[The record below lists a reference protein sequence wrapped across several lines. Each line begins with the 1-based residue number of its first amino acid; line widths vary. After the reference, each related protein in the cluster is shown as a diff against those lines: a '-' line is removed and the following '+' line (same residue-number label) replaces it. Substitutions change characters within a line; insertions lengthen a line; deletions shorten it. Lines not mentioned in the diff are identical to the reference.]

1 MNHAKKQS
9 WITNQIIFAFVLFL
23 LFFPLKTQFYNLIYF
38 LLDTL
43 ITRGEISKVFTY
55 NYLGFLLGCLEI
67 QELKETLGFKSE
79 IFNSTAI
86 SFFFLLSIVSWFFLK
101 RRVSDKHNFNY
112 TDWILLAVFSFSLVD
127 SLDFLLNLFN
137 NFSAYMT
144 DINKHFIRIIKNG
157 FILFLAGY
165 FFFKVCNVNMKKQIL
180 FIVFPVS
187 IISFIVW
194 FFYLGPMFLP
204 IVTRLDY

>member
-1 MNHAKKQS
+1 MNSAKKQS
-9 WITNQIIFAFVLFL
+9 WITKQVIFAFVLFL

-38 LLDTL
+38 LFDSIVTG
-43 ITRGEISKVFTY
+43 GEISKIFTY

-79 IFNSTAI
+79 IFNSTTI
-86 SFFFLLSIVSWFFLK
+86 SFFFLLAIGSWFFLK
-101 RRVSDKHNFNY
+101 RRVSEKQNFSY
-112 TDWILLAVFSFSLVD
+112 IDWILLAVFSFSLID
-127 SLDFLLNLFN
+127 SLEFLLNFFS
-137 NFSAYMT
+137 NFSVYM
-144 DINKHFIRIIKNG
+144 DNINKHFIRIIKNG

-204 IVTRLDY
+204 IATR